1 MYCTKKREGQKELSG
16 KVGQEEQG
24 YAMVV
29 TGKARGG
36 CDPEG
41 RSGLLKDKSFL
52 MRSYVSSLSGS

>member
-52 MRSYVSSLSGS
+52 M